1 MADGSQKTW
10 TPGDV
15 ESGLLREESAAKM
28 RDRLQLAELERRVAL
43 LEKMLN
49 VATGGR

>member
-1 MADGSQKTW
+1 MADNAQKTW

-15 ESGLLREESAAKM
+15 ESSLVREESAAKM
-28 RDRLQLAELERRVAL
+28 RDRLQLAALERRVAE
-43 LEKMLN
+43 LERKLS